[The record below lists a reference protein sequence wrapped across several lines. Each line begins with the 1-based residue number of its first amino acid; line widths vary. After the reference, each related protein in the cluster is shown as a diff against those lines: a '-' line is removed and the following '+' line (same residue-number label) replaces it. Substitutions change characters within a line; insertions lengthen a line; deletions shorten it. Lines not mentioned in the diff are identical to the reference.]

1 MAIKRMDNV
10 GIVVEDLGE
19 AIDFFRELGLE
30 LEGRATTE
38 GEWAGRVTG
47 LGDQHVEIAMMENT
61 DPIRTDDAANP
72 AADAAQ
78 ADTDELGRKLADY
91 ENKLGEMRDLL
102 LRERAEIENQRKR
115 LQRDLEQ
122 ARRFAN
128 ERLLGDLLPVCD
140 GLERGLAVETTDV
153 KALREGMDLTLK
165 SLLKVAENNG
175 LKQVDP
181 LGQAFNP
188 ELHQAVSMIEAPQAA
203 PNTVVSVMQKG
214 YVLNERL
221 LRPALV
227 MVAKPPG
234 A

>member
-1 MAIKRMDNV
+1 
-10 GIVVEDLGE
+10 
-19 AIDFFRELGLE
+19 
-30 LEGRATTE
+30 
-38 GEWAGRVTG
+38 
-47 LGDQHVEIAMMENT
+47 MEETNQ
-61 DPIRTDDAANP
+61 NP
-72 AADAAQ
+72 Q
-78 ADTDELGRKLADY
+78 ADPGQPEGDELGKLVNEY
-91 ENKLGEMRDLL
+91 EAKLGEMRDLL

-165 SLLKVAENNG
+165 SLLKVAESNG

-181 LGQAFNP
+181 VGQPFNP
-188 ELHQAVSMIEAPQAA
+188 ELHQAVSMVDAPQAA

-227 MVAKPPG
+227 IVAKAPG